1 MNSWRTWPTPK
12 LTAAAE
18 QAETDGDWDKAE
30 KYWAELEARDEQAE
44 ANAGGMNGV
53 PPQY

>member
-1 MNSWRTWPTPK
+1 MTGWRTWPAGK
-12 LTAAAE
+12 LSAAAE
-18 QAETDGDWDKAE
+18 SAESAGDHEKAE